1 MVRHPDSLPPIT
13 VPRLLIGGVSSGVG
27 KTTIAAGLAGAFR
40 ARGLRVQ
47 PYKCGPDY
55 IDPSH
60 LTRAAGRPARNLD
73 SWMLPHDALGELFGR
88 VASAADIAIIEG
100 MMGLFDGRFG
110 EGDTGSSA
118 EISKLLRA
126 PVVLVLDVGKVG
138 RSAAATALGF
148 QRFDPSL
155 NLAGVILNNVGSARH
170 RETVAGPLTEATGL
184 PVLGALPRSPELQIP
199 ERHLG
204 LVPDAES
211 KDDELLARIAEA
223 VARHCDLDALW
234 ALAASAPPLHP
245 AGGGGLFPAAAAAAP
260 APVRIAVAQDEAFNF
275 YYQDNLD
282 LLAAWGAELAPF
294 SPLAD
299 GALPDGVSGLYVG
312 GGFPEVYAARLAA
325 NGAARRAV
333 AGAVAAG
340 MPVFAECGGLMG
352 LSQGI
357 VDFDG
362 SRHAMAGVT
371 PAVCVMQRRRAR
383 LGYLTVAARCDT
395 PLLRRGEAVRAH
407 EFHWS
412 DLESPPDPAAAAF
425 DVLDE
430 PERVEGFARSNLLA
444 SYTHIHFAARP
455 GLAAR
460 FVDSC
465 RRWGAGQ

>member
-1 MVRHPDSLPPIT
+1 YGETH
-13 VPRLLIGGVSSGVG
+13 
-27 KTTIAAGLAGAFR
+27 A
-40 ARGLRVQ
+40 
-47 PYKCGPDY
+47 
-55 IDPSH
+55 
-60 LTRAAGRPARNLD
+60 
-73 SWMLPHDALGELFGR
+73 ALGELFGR

-118 EISKLLRA
+118 EVSRLLGA

-148 QRFDPSL
+148 QRFDPTL

-170 RETVAGPLTEATGL
+170 RETVAGPLTGATGL
-184 PVLGALPRSPELQIP
+184 PVLGALPRSPDYQIP

-211 KDDELLARIAEA
+211 EDDELLARIAEA
-223 VARHCDLDALW
+223 VAQHCDLDALW
-234 ALAASAPPLHP
+234 AIAAAAPSLQVN
-245 AGGGGLFPAAAAAAP
+245 ASGGLFPEGEAGAAGG
-260 APVRIAVAQDEAFNF
+260 PVRIAVARDAAFNF

-282 LLAAWGAELAPF
+282 LLAAWGAELVPF

-299 GALPDGVSGLYVG
+299 GALPGGVAGLYVG
-312 GGFPEVYAARLAA
+312 GGFPEVFAAQLAA
-325 NGAARRAV
+325 NAGARRAV
-333 AGAVAAG
+333 AEAVVAD
-340 MPVFAECGGLMG
+340 MPVLAECGGLMY
-352 LSQGI
+352 LSQAI

-383 LGYLTVAARCDT
+383 LGYLTVTARHDT
-395 PLLRRGEAVRAH
+395 PLLRQGEAVRAH

-412 DLESPPDPAAAAF
+412 TLESPPDPAAAAF
-425 DVLDE
+425 DVLGE
-430 PERVEGFARSNLLA
+430 PERVEGFARGNLLA

-465 RRWGAGQ
+465 RRWGAGP